1 MLSPQGRAVHVVCSP
16 EGRLLDDH
24 HGLCAGPG
32 CVVGGFAREET
43 VMECL
48 HCKGRLVKG
57 TAPFS
62 VDRSGYHLHWDA
74 IPAWVCTQCG
84 EPLFEGREVDV
95 IQGAIQALDREN
107 EKLLVTR

>member
-1 MLSPQGRAVHVVCSP
+1 MVGELSRK
-16 EGRLLDDH
+16 
-24 HGLCAGPG
+24 
-32 CVVGGFAREET
+32 ET
-43 VMECL
+43 LVESL

-95 IQGAIQALDREN
+95 IQNAIKALDREN
-107 EKLLVTR
+107 EKLLATR

>member
-1 MLSPQGRAVHVVCSP
+1 M
-16 EGRLLDDH
+16 
-24 HGLCAGPG
+24 
-32 CVVGGFAREET
+32 VGGFAREET

-48 HCKGRLVKG
+48 HCKGRLVRR

-74 IPAWVCTQCG
+74 IPAWECTQCG

-95 IQGAIQALDREN
+95 IQGAMQALDREN
-107 EKLLVTR
+107 DKLLVAP